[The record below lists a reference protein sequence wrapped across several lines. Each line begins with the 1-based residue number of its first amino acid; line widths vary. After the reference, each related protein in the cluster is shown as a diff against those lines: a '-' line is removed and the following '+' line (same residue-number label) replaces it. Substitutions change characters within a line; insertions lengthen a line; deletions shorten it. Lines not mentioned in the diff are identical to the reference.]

1 MKRIYIALLA
11 LGTVFFV
18 SCQDKSSTVATEET
32 KESEHEESTKKEVE
46 LNNAQKQ
53 AAGIVM
59 GQLENK
65 NLTDVIQVSGQTE
78 LPPQNQADVTTF
90 LSGTVTQILVNIG
103 DRVTKGQVLALADS
117 PEFIKLQEEYQIS
130 KNNLE
135 YLELEYKRQ
144 QTLRAENV
152 NSEKTYQKTK
162 AELNIEKS
170 RYQSLTN
177 QLTVLAVSPNS
188 MSRTLKIVAPISGNV
203 AAIPIRIGTNMING
217 QLLFSL
223 VDNSKIH
230 LDLKIYEKDL
240 PYVHEGQKVS
250 FNLTNINKSEVT
262 ATIFSIG
269 KAFEPGT
276 KTVIAHANINQV
288 PDNLIPGLY
297 VNALIDIGAKTVS
310 ALPNDALVKADG
322 RTFIFVAD
330 ATEEH
335 TAHFHYQ
342 RIEVKTGVK
351 ELGFTQVDILE
362 ELPEKY
368 SIVIQGAYYLQSH
381 LIKNEG
387 GGGHSH

>member
-1 MKRIYIALLA
+1 MKRIYIALLT
-11 LGTVFFV
+11 LGSLSFV
-18 SCQDKSSTVATEET
+18 GCQDK
-32 KESEHEESTKKEVE
+32 KEKTTSEVTQEADHEEDENASKEVE
-46 LNNAQKQ
+46 LNAAQKK

-59 GQLENK
+59 GQLEDK
-65 NLTDVIQVSGQTE
+65 NLSDVIKVNGQTE

-90 LSGTVTQILVNIG
+90 LSGTITQILVNIG
-103 DRVTKGQVLALADS
+103 DRVSKGQVLAVADS
-117 PEFIKLQEEYQIS
+117 PEYIKLQEDYQIS

-177 QLTVLAVSPNS
+177 QLALVGTGSA
-188 MSRTLKIVAPISGNV
+188 RTLKIVAPISGNV
-203 AAIPIRIGTNMING
+203 AAIPIRMGTNITNG
-217 QLLFSL
+217 QTLFSL

-250 FNLTNINKSEVT
+250 FNLTNINRSEVT

-276 KTVIAHANINQV
+276 KTVIAHANIDQV

-297 VNALIDIGAKTVS
+297 VNALIDIGANTVK
-310 ALPNDALVKADG
+310 ALPNEAIVKADG
-322 RTFIFVAD
+322 REFIFISDEGAEH
-330 ATEEH
+330 EEH
-335 TAHFHYQ
+335 IHYK
-342 RIEVKTGVK
+342 RVEVKTGVK
-351 ELGFTQVDILE
+351 ELGYTQVDIIE
-362 ELPEKY
+362 ALPNQY
-368 SIVIQGAYYLQSH
+368 SIVTQGAYYLQSH

>member
-1 MKRIYIALLA
+1 MKRIYITLFVF
-11 LGTVFFV
+11 GTLSFV
-18 SCQDKSSTVATEET
+18 GCQDKKATEDTAVEQ
-32 KESEHEESTKKEVE
+32 EADHDHEESSSKEVE
-46 LNNAQKQ
+46 LNSAQMK

-59 GQLENK
+59 GQLEDK
-65 NLTDVIQVSGQTE
+65 NLSDVIKVNGQTE

-90 LSGTVTQILVNIG
+90 LSGTITQILVNIG
-103 DRVTKGQVLALADS
+103 DRVNKGQVLAVADS
-117 PEFIKLQEEYQIS
+117 PEYIKLQEDYQIS

-162 AELNIEKS
+162 SELNIEKS

-177 QLTVLAVSPNS
+177 QLSLVGAGS
-188 MSRTLKIVAPISGNV
+188 SRTLKIVAPISGNV
-203 AAIPIRIGTNMING
+203 SAIPIRIGTNMVNG
-217 QLLFSL
+217 QTLFSI

-250 FNLTNINKSEVT
+250 FNLTNINKAEVT

-276 KTVIAHANINQV
+276 KTVIAHANIEQV

-297 VNALIDIGAKTVS
+297 VNALIDVGTNTVK
-310 ALPNDALVKADG
+310 ALPNEAIVKADG
-322 RTFIFVAD
+322 REFIFIA
-330 ATEEH
+330 EEGEAH
-335 TAHFHYQ
+335 EAHFHYK
-342 RIEVKTGVK
+342 RVEVKTGVK
-351 ELGFTQVDILE
+351 ELGFTQVDII
-362 ELPEKY
+362 EKVPANY
-368 SIVIQGAYYLQSH
+368 SIVTQGAYYLQSH

>member
-1 MKRIYIALLA
+1 MKRIYIALFVF
-11 LGTVFFV
+11 GTIFFT
-18 SCQDKSSTVATEET
+18 SCQTKTTTEET
-32 KESEHEESTKKEVE
+32 VVTQEEEQEENTGKEVE
-46 LNNAQKQ
+46 LNSAQKK
-53 AAGIVM
+53 AAGIVL
-59 GQLENK
+59 GQLEDK
-65 NLTDVIQVSGQTE
+65 NLSDVIKVNGQTE

-90 LSGTVTQILVNIG
+90 LSGTITQILVNIG
-103 DRVTKGQVLALADS
+103 DRVNKGQVLAIADS
-117 PEFIKLQEEYQIS
+117 PEYIKLQEDYQIS

-135 YLELEYKRQ
+135 YLDLEYKRQ

-162 AELNIEKS
+162 SELNIEKS

-177 QLTVLAVSPNS
+177 QLSLVGAGS
-188 MSRTLKIVAPISGNV
+188 SRTLKILAPISGNV
-203 AAIPIRIGTNMING
+203 SAIPIRIGTNIVNG
-217 QLLFSL
+217 QTLFSI

-250 FNLTNINKSEVT
+250 FNLTNINKAEVT

-276 KTVIAHANINQV
+276 KTVIAHANIDQI

-297 VNALIDIGAKTVS
+297 VNALIDVGTNTVK
-310 ALPNDALVKADG
+310 ALPNEAIVKADG
-322 RTFIFVAD
+322 REFIFIA
-330 ATEEH
+330 EEGEAH
-335 TAHFHYQ
+335 EEHFHYK
-342 RIEVKTGVK
+342 RVEVKTGVK
-351 ELGFTQVDILE
+351 ELGFTQVDIIE
-362 ELPEKY
+362 KVPENY
-368 SIVIQGAYYLQSH
+368 SIVTQGAYYLQSH

>member
-1 MKRIYIALLA
+1 MKRIYIALV
-11 LGTVFFV
+11 VFGMIVFAG
-18 SCQDKSSTVATEET
+18 CQNKTATQETTVAQEE
-32 KESEHEESTKKEVE
+32 EHEENTGKEVE
-46 LNNAQKQ
+46 LNSAQKK

-59 GQLENK
+59 GQLEDK
-65 NLTDVIQVSGQTE
+65 NLTDVIKVNGQTE

-90 LSGTVTQILVNIG
+90 LSGTITQILVNIG
-103 DRVTKGQVLALADS
+103 DRVNKGQVLAIADS
-117 PEFIKLQEEYQIS
+117 PEFIRLQEEYQIS

-162 AELNIEKS
+162 SELNIEKS

-177 QLTVLAVSPNS
+177 QLSLLGTNPNA
-188 MSRTLKIVAPISGNV
+188 MSRTLKIVAPISGNIS
-203 AAIPIRIGTNMING
+203 AIPIRIGTNMVNG
-217 QLLFSL
+217 QTLFSL

-250 FNLTNINKSEVT
+250 FNLTNINKEEVT

-297 VNALIDIGAKTVS
+297 VNALIDVGAKTVK
-310 ALPNDALVKADG
+310 ALPNEAIVKADG
-322 RTFIFVAD
+322 RTFIFVSD
-330 ATEEH
+330 TSEEH
-335 TAHFHYQ
+335 EEHYHYQ
-342 RIEVKTGVK
+342 RVEVKTGVQ
-351 ELGFTQVDILE
+351 ELGYTQVEIVE
-362 ELPEKY
+362 EVPANY

>member
-1 MKRIYIALLA
+1 MKRIYIALVVF
-11 LGTVFFV
+11 GTIFFAN
-18 SCQDKSSTVATEET
+18 CQNKTTTEET
-32 KESEHEESTKKEVE
+32 IVTQEDEHEEDGAKEVE
-46 LNNAQKQ
+46 LNSAQKK

-59 GQLENK
+59 GQLEDK
-65 NLTDVIQVSGQTE
+65 NLTDVIKVNGQTE

-90 LSGTVTQILVNIG
+90 LSGTITQILVNIG
-103 DRVTKGQVLALADS
+103 DRVTKGQVLAIADS
-117 PEFIKLQEEYQIS
+117 PEFIRLQEEYQIS

-162 AELNIEKS
+162 SELNIEKS

-177 QLTVLAVSPNS
+177 QLSLLSTNPNS
-188 MSRTLKIVAPISGNV
+188 MARTLKIIAPISGNV
-203 AAIPIRIGTNMING
+203 SSIPIRIGTNIVNG
-217 QLLFSL
+217 QTLLSL

-250 FNLTNINKSEVT
+250 FNLTNINKEEVT

-276 KTVIAHANINQV
+276 KTVIAHANIDQV

-297 VNALIDIGAKTVS
+297 VNALVDVGAKTVK
-310 ALPNDALVKADG
+310 ALPNEAIIKADG
-322 RTFIFVAD
+322 REFIFVSD
-330 ATEEH
+330 ASEEH
-335 TAHFHYQ
+335 GDHFHYK
-342 RIEVKTGVK
+342 RVEVKTGVK
-351 ELGFTQVDILE
+351 ELGYTQVDIVE
-362 ELPEKY
+362 ALPENY
-368 SIVIQGAYYLQSH
+368 SIVTQGAYYLQSH

>member
-1 MKRIYIALLA
+1 MKRIYIALVVF
-11 LGTVFFV
+11 GTIVFAG
-18 SCQDKSSTVATEET
+18 CQNKTTTQETTVAQEE
-32 KESEHEESTKKEVE
+32 EHEENTGKEVE
-46 LNNAQKQ
+46 LNSAQKK

-59 GQLENK
+59 GQLEDK
-65 NLTDVIQVSGQTE
+65 NLTDVIKVNGQTE

-90 LSGTVTQILVNIG
+90 LSGTITQILVNIG
-103 DRVTKGQVLALADS
+103 DRVNKGQVLAIADS
-117 PEFIKLQEEYQIS
+117 PEFIRLQEEYQIS

-162 AELNIEKS
+162 SELNIEKS

-177 QLTVLAVSPNS
+177 QLSLLGTNPNA
-188 MSRTLKIVAPISGNV
+188 MSRTLKIVAPISGNIS
-203 AAIPIRIGTNMING
+203 AIPIRIGTNMVNG
-217 QLLFSL
+217 QTLFSL

-250 FNLTNINKSEVT
+250 FNLTNINKEEVT

-297 VNALIDIGAKTVS
+297 VNALIDVGAKTVK
-310 ALPNDALVKADG
+310 ALPNEAIVKADG
-322 RTFIFVAD
+322 RTFIFVSD
-330 ATEEH
+330 ASEEH
-335 TAHFHYQ
+335 EEHFHYQ
-342 RIEVKTGVK
+342 RVEVKTGVQ
-351 ELGFTQVDILE
+351 ELGYTQVEIVE
-362 ELPEKY
+362 EVPANY
-368 SIVIQGAYYLQSH
+368 SIVVQGAYYLQSH

>member
-1 MKRIYIALLA
+1 MKRIYIALFVF
-11 LGTVFFV
+11 GTIFFT
-18 SCQDKSSTVATEET
+18 SCQTKTTTEET
-32 KESEHEESTKKEVE
+32 VVTQEEEQEENTGKEVE
-46 LNNAQKQ
+46 LNSAQKK
-53 AAGIVM
+53 AAGIVL
-59 GQLENK
+59 GQLEDK
-65 NLTDVIQVSGQTE
+65 NLSDVIKVNGQTE

-90 LSGTVTQILVNIG
+90 LSGTITQILVNIG
-103 DRVTKGQVLALADS
+103 DRVNKGQVLAIADS
-117 PEFIKLQEEYQIS
+117 PEYIKLQEDYQIS

-162 AELNIEKS
+162 SELNIEKS

-177 QLTVLAVSPNS
+177 QLSLVGAGS
-188 MSRTLKIVAPISGNV
+188 SRTLKIVAPISGNV
-203 AAIPIRIGTNMING
+203 SAIPIRIGTNMVNG
-217 QLLFSL
+217 QTLFSL

-250 FNLTNINKSEVT
+250 FNLTNINKAEVT

-276 KTVIAHANINQV
+276 KTVIAHANIEQV

-297 VNALIDIGAKTVS
+297 VNALIDVGTNTVK
-310 ALPNDALVKADG
+310 ALPNEAIVKADG
-322 RTFIFVAD
+322 REFIFIA
-330 ATEEH
+330 EEGEAH
-335 TAHFHYQ
+335 EEHFHYK
-342 RIEVKTGVK
+342 RVEVKTGVK
-351 ELGFTQVDILE
+351 ELGFTQVDII
-362 ELPEKY
+362 EKVPANY
-368 SIVIQGAYYLQSH
+368 SIVTQGAYYLQSH

>member
-1 MKRIYIALLA
+1 MKRIYIALFVF
-11 LGTVFFV
+11 GTIFFT
-18 SCQDKSSTVATEET
+18 SCQTKTTTEET
-32 KESEHEESTKKEVE
+32 VVTQEEEQEENTGKEVE
-46 LNNAQKQ
+46 LNSAQKK
-53 AAGIVM
+53 AAGIVL
-59 GQLENK
+59 GQLEDK
-65 NLTDVIQVSGQTE
+65 NLSDVIKVNGQTE

-90 LSGTVTQILVNIG
+90 LSGTITQILVNIG
-103 DRVTKGQVLALADS
+103 DRVNKGQVLAIADS
-117 PEFIKLQEEYQIS
+117 PEYIKLQEDYQIS

-135 YLELEYKRQ
+135 YLDLEYKRQ

-162 AELNIEKS
+162 SELNIEKS

-177 QLTVLAVSPNS
+177 QLSLVGAGS
-188 MSRTLKIVAPISGNV
+188 SRTLKIVAPISGNV
-203 AAIPIRIGTNMING
+203 SAIPIRIGTNIVNG
-217 QLLFSL
+217 QTLFSL

-250 FNLTNINKSEVT
+250 FNLTNINKAEVT

-276 KTVIAHANINQV
+276 KTVIAHANIDQV

-297 VNALIDIGAKTVS
+297 VNALIDVGEKTVK
-310 ALPNDALVKADG
+310 ALPNEAIIKADG
-322 RTFIFVAD
+322 REFIFIAD

-335 TAHFHYQ
+335 EEHFHYK
-342 RIEVKTGVK
+342 RVEVKTGVK
-351 ELGFTQVDILE
+351 ELGFTQVDIIE
-362 ELPEKY
+362 AVPDQY
-368 SIVIQGAYYLQSH
+368 SIVTQGAYYLQSH

>member
-1 MKRIYIALLA
+1 MKRIYIALFVF
-11 LGTVFFV
+11 GTIFFT
-18 SCQDKSSTVATEET
+18 SCQTKTTTEET
-32 KESEHEESTKKEVE
+32 VVTQEEEQEENTGKEVE
-46 LNNAQKQ
+46 LNSAQKK
-53 AAGIVM
+53 AAGIVL
-59 GQLENK
+59 GQLEDK
-65 NLTDVIQVSGQTE
+65 NLSDVIKVNGQTE

-90 LSGTVTQILVNIG
+90 LSGTITQILVNIG
-103 DRVTKGQVLALADS
+103 DRVNKGQVLAIADS
-117 PEFIKLQEEYQIS
+117 PEYIKLQEDYQIS

-162 AELNIEKS
+162 SELNIEKS

-177 QLTVLAVSPNS
+177 QLSLVGAGS
-188 MSRTLKIVAPISGNV
+188 SRTLKIVAPISGNV
-203 AAIPIRIGTNMING
+203 SAIPIRIGTNMVNG
-217 QLLFSL
+217 QTLFSL

-250 FNLTNINKSEVT
+250 FNLTNINKAEVT

-276 KTVIAHANINQV
+276 KTVIAHANIDQV

-297 VNALIDIGAKTVS
+297 VNALIDVGTNTVK
-310 ALPNDALVKADG
+310 ALPNEAIVKADG
-322 RTFIFVAD
+322 REFIFIA
-330 ATEEH
+330 EEGEAH
-335 TAHFHYQ
+335 EEHFHYK
-342 RIEVKTGVK
+342 RVEVKTGVK
-351 ELGFTQVDILE
+351 ELGFTQVDIIE
-362 ELPEKY
+362 AVPDQY
-368 SIVIQGAYYLQSH
+368 SIVTQGAYYLQSH